1 MPSYQHHRVS
11 FLLDGISNLHQDKL
25 APKNAACAGLADLLS
40 CFFSL
45 VYCTG
50 FSSSLSESPTPGS
63 IVPSNSTTTHSTTF
77 GNVPWSP
84 AQFFCDEFH
93 RLAVKPRLACFYF

>member
-11 FLLDGISNLHQDKL
+11 FLLDGINNMLQHEF
-25 APKNAACAGLADLLS
+25 APKNAFRAGVADLLS

-50 FSSSLSESPTPGS
+50 FSSSLSESPTSGS

-77 GNVPWSP
+77 GNVLWSP
-84 AQFFCDEFH
+84 VQFFVRSFIYV
-93 RLAVKPRLACFYF
+93 L